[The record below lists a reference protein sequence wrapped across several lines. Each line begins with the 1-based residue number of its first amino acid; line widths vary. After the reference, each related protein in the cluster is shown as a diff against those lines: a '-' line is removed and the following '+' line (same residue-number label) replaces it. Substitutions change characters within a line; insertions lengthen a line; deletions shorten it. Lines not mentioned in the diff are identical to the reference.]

1 MKSIYFRPG
10 AGSCKHTGF
19 TLIELL
25 VVIAIIAILASI
37 LFPVFARAREN
48 ARRTRCLSNM
58 KQIGLGLIQYTQD
71 NDERYPR
78 AWCGTNTTAGGDCA
92 VITGNGSPASYFN
105 VKQYNSGG
113 STTHY
118 ETWMDYIYP
127 YVKNVQAFVC
137 PSYSPA
143 NANLPYPNYGYS
155 VALSGFDTRTVRFG
169 GPSVLWTPTS
179 TAAVKRSSEVA
190 AMMEFTYPM
199 NYAAEPNVMYSSV
212 VNPANDVWT
221 PHLDGGN
228 IVYADGHAKWMTR
241 GTMLEKT
248 GSSSAATCN
257 LSLASTTHKSY
268 AYCSTLWN
276 PYLD

>member
-1 MKSIYFRPG
+1 MKSVQSQPG
-10 AGSCKHTGF
+10 VANCTRTAF

-25 VVIAIIAILASI
+25 VVIAIISILASI

-48 ARRTRCLSNM
+48 ARRTSCLSNM
-58 KQIGLGLIQYTQD
+58 KQIGLALMQYTQD

-92 VITGNGSPASYFN
+92 VITGNGTPASYFN

-118 ETWMDYIYP
+118 ETWMDYIHP
-127 YVKNVQAFVC
+127 YAKNVQAFIC

-143 NANLPYPNYGYS
+143 DATRPSPNYGYS
-155 VALSGFDTRTVRFG
+155 VAISGFDVRTTRFG
-169 GPSVLWTPTS
+169 GTSGHWVPIS
-179 TAAVKRSSEVA
+179 TAAIKRSAEVA
-190 AMMEFTYPM
+190 AIMEFTYPM
-199 NYAAEPNVMYSSV
+199 NYAAEPNVMYSNV
-212 VNPANDVWT
+212 ANPANTVWT
-221 PHLDGGN
+221 PHMNGGN
-228 IVYADGHAKWMTR
+228 IVYTDGHAKWIPR
-241 GTMLEKT
+241 GTLVEKV

-257 LSLASTTHKSY
+257 LALADTTHKSY
-268 AYCSTLWN
+268 AYCSKLWN

>member
-1 MKSIYFRPG
+1 MKSMQPRQST
-10 AGSCKHTGF
+10 GSHKQTGF

-48 ARRTRCLSNM
+48 ARRTSCLSNM
-58 KQIGLGLIQYTQD
+58 KQIGLGLMQYTQD

-92 VITGNGSPASYFN
+92 VISGNGSPASYFN

-118 ETWMDYIYP
+118 ETWMDYIHP
-127 YVKNVQAFVC
+127 YVKSVQVFVC

-143 NANLPYPNYGYS
+143 NANVPWPNYGYS
-155 VALSGFDTRTVRFG
+155 VAMSGFDVRTTRFG
-169 GPSVLWTPTS
+169 GTSGHWVPIS
-179 TAAVKRSSEVA
+179 TAAIKRTAEVVA
-190 AMMEFTYPM
+190 IMEYTYPM
-199 NYAAEPNVMYSSV
+199 NYVAEPNVMYSNV
-212 VNPANDVWT
+212 ANPANTQWT
-221 PHLDGGN
+221 PHLGGGN
-228 IVYADGHAKWMTR
+228 LVYADGHAKWIPQ
-241 GTMLEKT
+241 GTLALQT

-257 LSLASTTHKSY
+257 LALADTTHKSY
-268 AYCSTLWN
+268 AYCSRLWN